1 MTAILN
7 RYSSLVWP
15 IDIITLAFVI
25 QTNPAAGLDSFTK
38 FVTMFYSYPILL
50 TPLTNIAKV
59 RFCVK
64 NCFK

>member
-1 MTAILN
+1 MLN
-7 RYSSLVWP
+7 KYSPLVWP
-15 IDIITLAFVI
+15 IDIMTLAFVI
-25 QTNPAAGLDSFTK
+25 QTNPVASLDLFTK
-38 FVTMFYSYPILL
+38 FVIIFYSYPTLL